1 MSEESVCNQICAG
14 IKDEREGQRAYEAL
28 SKELH
33 GEGYP
38 EEAFAVERLITTDE
52 KKHEDYLEVLNK
64 SHMCNCK

>member
-1 MSEESVCNQICAG
+1 MSEESVCKMICDG
-14 IKDEREGQRAYEAL
+14 IVDEREGQRDYKRL

-38 EEAFAVERLITTDE
+38 EEAFAVEHLITTDE
-52 KKHEDYLEVLNK
+52 KKHENYLKVLEQ

>member
-1 MSEESVCNQICAG
+1 MSEESVCKMICDR
-14 IKDEREGQRAYEAL
+14 IVDEREGQRAYNAL

-38 EEAFAVERLITTDE
+38 EEAFAVEHLITTDE
-52 KKHEDYLEVLNK
+52 KKHEDYLDVLNK